1 MAKRLYVGNLKFSTT
16 SEDLRALFA
25 AHGTV
30 ESVQIQVDPAT
41 GKSRGFGF
49 VVMADDIEADAAV
62 DLVDGTE
69 FRDRRLNVNEAQ
81 PKAPPPRGNDRDR
94 DRDRRPGPRS
104 GPNPWSGPRRR
115 D

>member
-1 MAKRLYVGNLKFSTT
+1 MAKKLYVGNLAFAVT
-16 SEDLRALFA
+16 SEELRTLFA
-25 AHGTV
+25 PYGTV
-30 ESVQIQVDPAT
+30 QSAQVQVDHET

-69 FRDRRLNVNEAQ
+69 HRDRRLNVNVAT
-81 PKAPPPRGNDRDR
+81 PKAPPDAGRDP
-94 DRDRRPGPRS
+94 RRP

-115 D
+115 S